1 MLSLSSKKFFKKKR
15 EVLILIL
22 NSNSLKNFFYLF
34 LFIGRPRGFV
44 RPFLRFFVDVKF
56 SLLSGVK
63 VLVPDIQQG
72 LEVDPLCGGGRG
84 VGGWGETSTVLSVK
98 LLKVGVNFLL
108 QKIETRNLLKIFEI
122 KDL

>member
-1 MLSLSSKKFFKKKR
+1 MLKKKK
-15 EVLILIL
+15 EVFILIL
-22 NSNSLKNFFYLF
+22 NSNSLKIFFYLF
-34 LFIGRPRGFV
+34 LFIGRPRGFI

-84 VGGWGETSTVLSVK
+84 VGGWGETSTVLSVQ
-98 LLKVGVNFLL
+98 LLKVGVNFFL
-108 QKIETRNLLKIFEI
+108 QKIETRNLLNIFEI